1 MFHFHAIAERHAD
14 AGKPVSLTAVEE
26 RNLERVRAL
35 YRNVLDPHDR
45 TRLREYLVENY
56 IQHSP
61 EATDGLGGIGD
72 FLDWLRT
79 VHPGHRNHVQRMFAQ
94 DDHVIVHLRVTVP
107 GEADLAVVDIFRLDG
122 DGMIVE
128 HWDVV
133 QRVPANPKNA
143 NGMF

>member
-1 MFHFHAIAERHAD
+1 MA
-14 AGKPVSLTAVEE
+14 LTTREQF
-26 RNLERVRAL
+26 NLQRVRDL
-35 YRNVLDPHDR
+35 YRDVLDPHDR
-45 TRLREYLVENY
+45 SRLGEYLVSGY

-72 FLDWLRT
+72 FLDWLKHA
-79 VHPGHRNHVQRMFAQ
+79 HPGHRNHVLRMFAQ

-107 GEADLAVVDIFRLDG
+107 GEADLAVVDIFRLD
-122 DGMIVE
+122 DNGMIVE

-133 QRVPANPKNA
+133 QRVPDNPKNG

>member
-1 MFHFHAIAERHAD
+1 MA
-14 AGKPVSLTAVEE
+14 LTEKEA
-26 RNLERVRAL
+26 RNREHVLAL

-45 TRLREYLVENY
+45 TRLAEYLALDY

-72 FLDWLRT
+72 FLDWLKCT
-79 VHPGHRNHVQRMFAQ
+79 HPAHRNHIQRIFAQ

-107 GEADLAVVDIFRLDG
+107 GEADLAIVDIFRLNAA
-122 DGMIVE
+122 GMIAE
-128 HWDVV
+128 HWDIV
-133 QRVPANPKNA
+133 QRVPDKPKNN